1 MFSWLKKSASAR
13 RPRCAALVAAA
24 GSSSRMGGINK
35 LLEPLEGVPVLV
47 RTLTALQMANR
58 VDEII
63 VATREEDL
71 VEISRLCRDYGITK
85 CTKVVRGRREPGPF
99 RSAGGSGG
107 WRGHRSAGGSGWR
120 PSSGDAGAH

>member
-47 RTLTALQMANR
+47 LSL
-58 VDEII
+58 IHI
-63 VATREEDL
+63 
-71 VEISRLCRDYGITK
+71 
-85 CTKVVRGRREPGPF
+85 
-99 RSAGGSGG
+99 
-107 WRGHRSAGGSGWR
+107 
-120 PSSGDAGAH
+120 